1 VEFHRLDGI
10 PNRILRRDR
19 GLNRDRALHR
29 SDCAGE
35 VGDDA
40 LAGGVDPTR
49 LEPGERADLA
59 ARHQPTVAGNVGGE
73 DRGEFTLYRL
83 NRRAWL
89 LSI

>member
-1 VEFHRLDGI
+1 MHTDVEFHRLDGI

-40 LAGGVDPTR
+40 VAGGV
-49 LEPGERADLA
+49 EFCSSCI
-59 ARHQPTVAGNVGGE
+59 ARRSFGI
-73 DRGEFTLYRL
+73 
-83 NRRAWL
+83 AW
-89 LSI
+89 SK